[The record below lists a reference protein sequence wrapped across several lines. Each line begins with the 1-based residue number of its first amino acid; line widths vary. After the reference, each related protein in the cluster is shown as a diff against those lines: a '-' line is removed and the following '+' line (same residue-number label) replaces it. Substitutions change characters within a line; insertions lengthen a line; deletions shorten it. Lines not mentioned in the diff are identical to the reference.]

1 MDNKKLNKN
10 IPSGFKVPK
19 GYFDSFEDKLM
30 EQLKSESTFEV
41 SEPGFKVP
49 ENYLDSIENSVFE
62 KLNEKKETPVISI
75 FRSKKLYFI
84 SGIAAS
90 LLLLFA
96 VFINSSNTTEELS
109 FEMVENYFINSDL
122 DTYEL
127 AELLTDVEI
136 LVEDFSIAEI
146 DYKEENLEDYL
157 IDNADIELILE

>member
-1 MDNKKLNKN
+1 MDNKKLNN
-10 IPSGFKVPK
+10 NLPSGFKAPK

-30 EQLKSESTFEV
+30 EQLRSESTFEV

-49 ENYLDSIENSVFE
+49 ENYLDSFEDSVF
-62 KLNEKKETPVISI
+62 KRLNQKEETPVISI

-96 VFINSSNTTEELS
+96 VFINTTETNEELS
-109 FEMVENYFINSDL
+109 AEMVENYLINSDL

-136 LVEDFSIAEI
+136 LEEDFSIAEV
-146 DYKEENLEDYL
+146 DYNEENLEEYL
-157 IDNADIELILE
+157 IDNADIESILE